1 LEILNIHAVISLVML
16 VTMLITKS
24 VKLLFNN
31 IRLDSIGSFSI
42 LNLHNNKDMINY
54 IIITKIKKI

>member
-1 LEILNIHAVISLVML
+1 
-16 VTMLITKS
+16 MLITKS
-24 VKLLFNN
+24 VKLLFDN